1 MKLRFYHDH
10 LQKNKG
16 FTLLEVI
23 LALFVV
29 LLILFLLNPMIQLN
43 HRYLDEINQSTKQ
56 DWYVFTIQLEQTIK
70 EFELISVAENR
81 LIFQTE
87 DQDEI
92 KKPVI
97 EYYAGK
103 QLIRKSSVKGGYEP
117 MLLNV
122 EKVHFQYEN
131 FFVRMSVDFLNGE
144 HYEYC
149 LFKEK

>member
-43 HRYLDEINQSTKQ
+43 HRHLDEINQSTKQ